1 MGGGMM
7 NMDNHEI
14 PLPKTQGIYK
24 LTWTLQDGTP
34 IRYTLSIPGKIS
46 STKTVPLVLALHF
59 GGTVTPWY
67 SHRFL
72 NMLVEPALRELDAII
87 LAPDCPGKGWDN
99 FFSGA
104 AAMELLEYIK
114 GKYPVDSDQIIVTG
128 FSLGGMGTW
137 YMAAKYPQVFAAA
150 IPISGTPTVTVADAI
165 GSIPLY
171 VIHSTGDEIFPLKPL
186 EDTINKLKKRGCSIE
201 MVILDGISHYHTG
214 RFIEPL
220 HNTIPWIKKIFK
232 NQKKN

>member
-1 MGGGMM
+1 M
-7 NMDNHEI
+7 NMNAQENQ
-14 PLPKTQGIYK
+14 LPQTEGIYK
-24 LTWTLQDGTP
+24 LEWTLQDGTP
-34 IRYTLSIPGKIS
+34 IRYTLSIPKGIS
-46 STKTVPLVLALHF
+46 SSKSVGLVLALHF

-72 NMLVEPALRELDAII
+72 NLLIEPALRELDAII

-114 GKYPVDSDQIIVTG
+114 GKYSVDPKHIIVTG

-137 YMAAKYPQVFAAA
+137 YMAAKYPHVFAAA
-150 IPISGTPTVTVADAI
+150 IPISGTPTANVVDAM

-171 VIHSTGDEIFPLKPL
+171 VIHSNGDEIFPIKPL
-186 EDTINKLKKRGCSIE
+186 EEIINKLRKRGCSIE

-220 HNTIPWIKKIFK
+220 HNAIPWIKKIFK
-232 NQKKN
+232 NQNN